1 MMEKEPGT
9 PQCLHCHAL
18 INKDMS
24 ASQALSKL
32 SLKRPCQSM
41 FTGVFVFDV
50 YFGLKIGGQKLL
62 ISRNM
67 IQERHVKKELN

>member
-1 MMEKEPGT
+1 
-9 PQCLHCHAL
+9 
-18 INKDMS
+18 
-24 ASQALSKL
+24 
-32 SLKRPCQSM
+32 M